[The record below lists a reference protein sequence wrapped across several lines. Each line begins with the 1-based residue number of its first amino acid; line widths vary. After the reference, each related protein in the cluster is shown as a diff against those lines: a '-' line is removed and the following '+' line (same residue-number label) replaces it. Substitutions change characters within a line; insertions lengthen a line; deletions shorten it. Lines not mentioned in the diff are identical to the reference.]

1 MLIYI
6 NNYIQCILLIKAEPC
21 IHVIITK
28 RSFLYLKK
36 IKPHIL
42 TITKDVKVI
51 TFLRHSTTQAI

>member
-6 NNYIQCILLIKAEPC
+6 NNYIQCILLIKAD
-21 IHVIITK
+21 IHVKMTNTFFSI
-28 RSFLYLKK
+28 LKK

-51 TFLRHSTTQAI
+51 TYLRHSTTQAI